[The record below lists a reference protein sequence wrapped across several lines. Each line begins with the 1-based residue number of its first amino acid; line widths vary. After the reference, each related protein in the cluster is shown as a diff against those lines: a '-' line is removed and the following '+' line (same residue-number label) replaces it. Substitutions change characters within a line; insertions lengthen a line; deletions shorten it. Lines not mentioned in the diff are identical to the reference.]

1 MKIFDYGMYANH
13 INVYCTSK
21 NISNLIN
28 SVYVN
33 EAEKIVVV
41 KWLDNTTTKVKCCE
55 GDNFDLYTGVAIALC
70 KKMFGSKN
78 KFKNKIDSVVKYMN
92 K

>member
-1 MKIFDYGMYANH
+1 MKIFDYDSYANH

-21 NISNLIN
+21 NVSNLIKG
-28 SVYVN
+28 VYAN

-55 GDNFDLYTGVAIALC
+55 GDSFDLYTGVAIALC

>member
-1 MKIFDYGMYANH
+1 MKIFDYDSYANH

-21 NISNLIN
+21 NVSNLIKG
-28 SVYVN
+28 VYAN